1 MKGII
6 IPAFILGFAFLPIE
20 AKAEFQVPALK
31 ETDIWKVE
39 LKAPSREKNL
49 AQVQIDKYEVY
60 SLLVTNKG
68 KKVYNVHVR
77 SFRSQP
83 GTSKMF
89 GLAPQMERNLMV
101 KGDDFKFLN
110 FPVKAQSE
118 ELEFIIT
125 WEDKPVI
132 LRDGT
137 KAPGRAYKESFIFTS
152 LG

>member
-6 IPAFILGFAFLPIE
+6 IPAFILSLAFLPIE
-20 AKAEFQVPALK
+20 PKAEFLVPALK

-49 AQVQIDKYEVY
+49 AQGQKRKYDLY

-68 KKVYNVHVR
+68 KKVYNVHVQ

-89 GLAPQMERNLMV
+89 GLAPEMQRNLMV

-118 ELEFIIT
+118 ALEFIIT
-125 WEDKPVI
+125 WEDKPMT
-132 LRDGT
+132 LRNGT
-137 KAPGRAYKESFIFTS
+137 KAPGKKYKESFIFTS
-152 LG
+152 PS